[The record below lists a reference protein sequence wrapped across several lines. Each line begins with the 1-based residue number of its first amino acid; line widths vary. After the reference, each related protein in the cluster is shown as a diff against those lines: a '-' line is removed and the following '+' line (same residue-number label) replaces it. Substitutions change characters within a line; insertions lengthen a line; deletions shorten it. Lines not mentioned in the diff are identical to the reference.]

1 MTSQAYVT
9 SSVALNKHMENPALI
24 TALAA
29 AAQDPSE
36 ANQQKLAFQ
45 LNRATYLIA
54 INDDNL
60 HTSNDNLHATNDNL
74 HDAVKPAQD
83 HAKKGVMIKVL
94 TCSDRQ
100 ERLLLPV
107 FTDWKEMTA
116 FQREK
121 MATFVMPS
129 HQLWSFALSDAY
141 EGIVINPAGRP
152 LFLSLEQIRKLQLLC
167 SLLERGRKRRR

>member
-1 MTSQAYVT
+1 VTSQAYVT

-54 INDDNL
+54 IND
-60 HTSNDNLHATNDNL
+60 DNL

-167 SLLERGRKRRR
+167 SLLGRGRKRRR